1 MPPLSVIIKPV
12 SGSCNMRCDYC
23 FYMDELSG
31 RKNICPGSMTE
42 KTQEQ
47 VIRKILQFAD
57 RECTIL
63 FQGGE
68 PTLAG
73 IDFYRKWLACEEFYN
88 RKKVK
93 IFHSFQTNGYALN
106 EEWCHFLADNH
117 FLTGLSLDGIPSTH
131 NYYRRD
137 REGEGTYFRVL
148 ESAERLQK
156 AGAEFNI
163 LTVVNRRTASAV
175 WKIYAKYKKMGFRNQ
190 QYIACLDPIGSA
202 PERQEYSLTP
212 GLYGRFL
219 IELFE
224 LWMVDLKN
232 GCEPYIRQ
240 FENYIRILLGDEPES
255 CEQRGFCS
263 LQMVV
268 ESDGSVYPCDF
279 YAMDRYFLGNLN
291 RDTVETVWESWR
303 ELKFVEQSLYRDPEC
318 EACRYGILCRGGCR
332 RHKEG
337 QPEGFGKNR
346 FCESYRM
353 FFDNCLPRLIEVAK
367 RRMAM
372 QELCRFSGM
381 GRTGCGGL

>member
-23 FYMDELSG
+23 FYRDELSG
-31 RKNICPGSMTE
+31 RRNVCQGSMTE

-47 VIRKILQFAD
+47 VIRKILEFAD
-57 RECTIL
+57 RECAIL

-73 IDFYRKWLACEEFYN
+73 IDFYQKWLAYESFYN
-88 RKKVK
+88 RKKIK
-93 IFHSFQTNGYALN
+93 ISHAFQTNGYALD
-106 EEWCHFLADNH
+106 EKWCCFLAEHH

-131 NYYRRD
+131 NCYRKN
-137 REGEGTYFRVL
+137 REGEGTYFRAL

-156 AGAEFNI
+156 AGADFNI
-163 LTVVNRRTASAV
+163 LTVVNRRTAAAV
-175 WKIYAKYKKMGFRNQ
+175 WKIYAKYKKMGFRQQ
-190 QYIACLDPIGSA
+190 QYIACLDPVKEIPGK
-202 PERQEYSLTP
+202 QEYSLTP
-212 GLYGRFL
+212 RLYGRFL

-224 LWMVDLKN
+224 LWMADLKN

-240 FENYIRILLGDEPES
+240 FENYIGILLGIEPES
-255 CEQRGFCS
+255 CDQRGYCG

-291 RDTVETVWESWR
+291 RDIVETICERQR
-303 ELKFVEQSLYRDPEC
+303 EAEFVKQSLYRDPEC
-318 EACRYGILCRGGCR
+318 EACQYGIFCRGGCR

-337 QPEGFGKNR
+337 QPEGVGKNW

-353 FFDNCLPRLIEVAK
+353 FFDTCLPRLTEVAK
-367 RRMAM
+367 SRMAR
-372 QELCRFSGM
+372 QGIGM
-381 GRTGCGGL
+381 RRAGCGSLS